1 MDDRAMNN
9 EPLDLIAV
17 EAVGI
22 PMPRAGENAVPGQ
35 LPPDPTGLDDLLGS
49 DLGAYDAA
57 GLSGV
62 DADVDADTSMDDQID
77 TELGAQTLTSRGW
90 TRWDRRDWPNGYR
103 GPGYTSQG
111 SGGVSWAIMPAP
123 RRGWGLSMLNRQG
136 FTASMG
142 PFKSPQAAVEA
153 RRAFLAAGGHERLV
167 AASRYTPKSDVLGA
181 DYGAEETTM
190 YGNLDDALGSAGP
203 KSHGFT
209 QTDPSP
215 GFKRAWKMIKP
226 NGVVLRIDQYPGR
239 NGAVHGRI
247 LDRNGVRAHVVGARP
262 DDIARKLVG
271 HPQGLA
277 LDLGGDVD
285 AAGVDLGGNDA
296 SDFGAGWTFTVIQL
310 PYPAGKWAVAV
321 RSATGGVRYL
331 ARDGRPLSNA
341 DLQADTALWR
351 RVTYNTQAQAE
362 HAATEARGVASAW
375 DFGARGTLTVGTSGT
390 KAPRNG
396 VKVFSFRARTVKNAR
411 QAVRAALRKFGRL
424 RTVRAAL
431 ASGVSLAVHA
441 QIIAAGDGSFAV
453 RFYVTKQKA
462 AKLRDIKRQGA
473 AVRRRDRRGR
483 RPLPR
488 KASRSQGTAAPEA
501 WAVEESEDAVYD
513 DTGLPALPDE
523 TPPSGGASYS
533 QEQVQAMTRA
543 DQPSA
548 ADAAL
553 AQILMDEES
562 AEDDDFLLSDEGP
575 EGMAGELGARRRRR
589 RPRKRRPGQ
598 RRPMSAAE
606 RKKILCSR
614 CRRLGCDP
622 EPVASAVE
630 ANEEIETVALGGPIS
645 PTQALALEYGHIRSV
660 KQSRDT
666 RGRPIVLI
674 TFDVDE
680 SADVPA
686 AVAGAGFGA
695 AQERII
701 ALPVFG
707 GSVHPV
713 LAELGGCPCKD
724 WR

>member
-49 DLGAYDAA
+49 DLGAYDAT

-103 GPGYTSQG
+103 GPGYTSRG
-111 SGGVSWAIMPAP
+111 SDGVTWAIMPAP

-142 PFKSPQAAVEA
+142 PFKSPLAAVEA
-153 RRAFLAAGGHERLV
+153 RRAFLAAGGHKRL
-167 AASRYTPKSDVLGA
+167 AAAGRYTPASDVLGA
-181 DYGAEETTM
+181 DYGAKETTM
-190 YGNLDDALGSAGP
+190 YGNLDDALG
-203 KSHGFT
+203 
-209 QTDPSP
+209 
-215 GFKRAWKMIKP
+215 
-226 NGVVLRIDQYPGR
+226 
-239 NGAVHGRI
+239 
-247 LDRNGVRAHVVGARP
+247 
-262 DDIARKLVG
+262 
-271 HPQGLA
+271 
-277 LDLGGDVD
+277 
-285 AAGVDLGGNDA
+285 GNDA
-296 SDFGAGWTFTVIQL
+296 S
-310 PYPAGKWAVAV
+310 
-321 RSATGGVRYL
+321 
-331 ARDGRPLSNA
+331 
-341 DLQADTALWR
+341 
-351 RVTYNTQAQAE
+351 
-362 HAATEARGVASAW
+362 

-441 QIIAAGDGSFAV
+441 QIIAVGDGSFAV

-473 AVRRRDRRGR
+473 AVRQRDQ
-483 RPLPR
+483 RPQPR
-488 KASRSQGTAAPEA
+488 KASPPAGPAAQA
-501 WAVEESEDAVYD
+501 WAVEESEAAMYD

-523 TPPSGGASYS
+523 APPSGGASYS

-553 AQILMDEES
+553 AQILMDEEA
-562 AEDDDFLLSDEGP
+562 AEADDFMLSDEGP

-589 RPRKRRPGQ
+589 PRKRRPGQ
-598 RRPMSAAE
+598 RRPLSAAE
-606 RKKILCSR
+606 RRKILCSR
-614 CRRLGCDP
+614 CRRLACDP
-622 EPVASAVE
+622 EPVASALA
-630 ANEEIETVALGGPIS
+630 ANEEIETVALGAPIS
-645 PTQALALEYGHIRSV
+645 PAQALALEYGHIRAV
-660 KQSRDT
+660 KPSRDGK
-666 RGRPIVLI
+666 GRRIVLV
-674 TFDVDE
+674 TFDVDNG
-680 SADVPA
+680 ANVPA
-686 AVAGAGFGA
+686 SVAGAGFGA

-707 GSVHPV
+707 DSIHPV
-713 LAELGGCPCKD
+713 LAELGGCPCKG